1 MVFLT
6 PEVPRAALSAN
17 VWPGISE
24 LKKLSR
30 SWWVCFCSPTWKN
43 MRKVGPFPERIRSKK
58 LQKKS
63 VKPPCGC
70 DDGMFDLPILRWQM
84 KGQIPCSC
92 SWSQYLLSDTLKE
105 SLRQFVGGV
114 PLAAEMIP
122 PFRLEIFHSTTSLSF
137 AYQIIFL
144 INPNKTPCAKKI
156 SHGFRD
162 I

>member
-1 MVFLT
+1 MSDLVSRNWRNYRVVGGSVFVHPL
-6 PEVPRAALSAN
+6 EKICV
-17 VWPGISE
+17 
-24 LKKLSR
+24 KLDHSLNEFAVR
-30 SWWVCFCSPTWKN
+30 NCK
-43 MRKVGPFPERIRSKK
+43 
-58 LQKKS
+58 KKS